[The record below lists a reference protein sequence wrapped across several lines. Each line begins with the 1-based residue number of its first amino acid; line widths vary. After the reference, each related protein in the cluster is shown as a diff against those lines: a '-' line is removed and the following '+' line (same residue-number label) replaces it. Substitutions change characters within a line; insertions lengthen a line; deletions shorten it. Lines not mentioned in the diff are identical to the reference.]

1 MANCV
6 GQPSL
11 PDGEHVNSTSKGVE
25 AGSDRTAASCGGR
38 MDVAHDQRQ
47 KLQAIKEEDLAD
59 MTTGFTSEGTIV
71 AVRYAV
77 WPS

>member
-1 MANCV
+1 
-6 GQPSL
+6 
-11 PDGEHVNSTSKGVE
+11 
-25 AGSDRTAASCGGR
+25 